1 MWMAGKGKKIMNQ
14 NPNNITTQKNET
26 TNVQNKGKINISNK
40 ENQNSTN
47 GIQNYHEQVM
57 RRNTIKLREL
67 CSQLPDFCQ
76 EYFFGRAQL
85 ISSRTKIAYA
95 FDLKVFFEYIHEH
108 KRGFKDIEITD
119 YDISLLD
126 QISRTDI
133 LMFLEYLSLY
143 EKDGKT
149 ITNDE
154 RGKARKLSTL
164 KSFYK
169 YYFCNEL
176 IKTNPA
182 ALVEMPKLHEKE
194 IIRLE
199 INEVA
204 NLLDLVENGDKLTDG
219 EKRFYNKNA
228 KRDFTILT
236 VMLGTGIRVSECVG
250 LNLQDL
256 DLEENRFKVRRKG
269 GNESIIYYG
278 DEVAAA
284 LEEYL
289 IIREKIIPM
298 SGHEDALFLSMQNK
312 RMSVRAMENM
322 VTKYTQKLNTL
333 KRITP
338 HKLRSTFG
346 TNLYRETNDIYM
358 VADFLGHKD
367 VNTTRKHYASISD
380 DKRRNAI
387 RNYKLREENNEDI

>member
-1 MWMAGKGKKIMNQ
+1 MS
-14 NPNNITTQKNET
+14 NNTNNNTKNE
-26 TNVQNKGKINISNK
+26 VNKS
-40 ENQNSTN
+40 E
-47 GIQNYHEQVM
+47 IQNYHEQVI
-57 RRNTIKLREL
+57 RNNIIKLRNL
-67 CSQLPDFCQ
+67 CEELPDFCQ
-76 EYFFGRAQL
+76 EFFFGRAQL

-95 FDLKVFFEYIHEH
+95 FDLKVFFEFIHET
-108 KRGFKDIEITD
+108 KRKYKDIPITNYEISILDEIT
-119 YDISLLD
+119 
-126 QISRTDI
+126 RTDI
-133 LMFLEYLSLY
+133 LMYLEYLSLY

-154 RGKARKLSTL
+154 RGKSRKLSTL

-169 YYFCNEL
+169 YFFCNEL

-182 ALVEMPKLHEKE
+182 ALVEMPKIHEKE

-199 INEVA
+199 INEVSE
-204 NLLDLVENGDKLTDG
+204 LLDMVENGDKLSDG

-228 KRDFTILT
+228 KRDLAILT

-250 LNLQDL
+250 LNIQDL
-256 DLEENRFKVRRKG
+256 DLDDNRFKVRRKG
-269 GNESIIYYG
+269 GNENIIYFS
-278 DEVAAA
+278 DEVTAA
-284 LEEYL
+284 LEDYL
-289 IIREKIIPM
+289 LIRENIIPI
-298 SGHEDALFLSMQNK
+298 SGHEDALFLSMQNR

-322 VTKYTQKLNTL
+322 VTKYTEKLNTL

-380 DKRRNAI
+380 DTRRNAI
-387 RNYKLREENNEDI
+387 RKYKLREDN